1 MKQVVQSMEKKHNA
15 SKESETKSL
24 ITSRSINFPQIRD
37 NVGNVISW
45 SWREIRKWEVCMWF
59 LQAIASVIIGG
70 MIFITGMTV
79 GYTKHEHETRK
90 RL

>member
-1 MKQVVQSMEKKHNA
+1 
-15 SKESETKSL
+15 
-24 ITSRSINFPQIRD
+24 
-37 NVGNVISW
+37 
-45 SWREIRKWEVCMWF
+45 MWF

-79 GYTKHEHETRK
+79 GYTKHEHETSK

>member
-1 MKQVVQSMEKKHNA
+1 
-15 SKESETKSL
+15 
-24 ITSRSINFPQIRD
+24 
-37 NVGNVISW
+37 
-45 SWREIRKWEVCMWF
+45 MWF
-59 LQAIASVIIGG
+59 LQAIASVIVGG